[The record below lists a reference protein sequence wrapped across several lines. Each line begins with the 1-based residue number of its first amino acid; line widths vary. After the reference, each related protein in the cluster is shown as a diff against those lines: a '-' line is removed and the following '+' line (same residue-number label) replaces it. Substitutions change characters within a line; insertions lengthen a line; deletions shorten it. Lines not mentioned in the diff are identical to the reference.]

1 MSFLFSYS
9 IWYLAV
15 WHGKLCVTQDMWQLL
30 HRHVGVGSCVKLIVQ
45 ASWAHVFMHSWDRVL
60 PSPDKKCLP
69 LHFKFGCTQYVSFPW
84 GILLSGFRKELHLD
98 LAPEYNFGNVMFPA
112 EHNSQCEG
120 HSAFSIQPVKLID
133 NDLWTVDVCVVWDM
147 QLFIELWTE
156 LLDGCI

>member
-1 MSFLFSYS
+1 
-9 IWYLAV
+9 
-15 WHGKLCVTQDMWQLL
+15 
-30 HRHVGVGSCVKLIVQ
+30 
-45 ASWAHVFMHSWDRVL
+45 
-60 PSPDKKCLP
+60 
-69 LHFKFGCTQYVSFPW
+69 
-84 GILLSGFRKELHLD
+84 
-98 LAPEYNFGNVMFPA
+98 MFPA